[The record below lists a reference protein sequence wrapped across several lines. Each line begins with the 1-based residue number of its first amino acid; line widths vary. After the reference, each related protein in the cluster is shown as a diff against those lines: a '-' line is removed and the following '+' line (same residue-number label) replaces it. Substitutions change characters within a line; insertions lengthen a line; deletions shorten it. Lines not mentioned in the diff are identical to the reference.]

1 MEIWSAC
8 GNEKIKELLSGLWNG
23 LSMGHKVTQESYA
36 QVSMDEHAGIFQA
49 LEAGDELTAG
59 ERMNAHILR
68 SMENV
73 LTHLDV

>member
-36 QVSMDEHAGIFQA
+36 QVSMDEHAGIFQSSPP
-49 LEAGDELTAG
+49 GSG
-59 ERMNAHILR
+59 
-68 SMENV
+68 
-73 LTHLDV
+73 